1 MIALLKFFASM
12 HLTGL
17 KKYSIFLICGLG
29 WVYSDA
35 MAQASREQLS
45 DLVGRV
51 EYAYYAGDA
60 SALKQALE
68 SLEKSQVDDS
78 QRSEQINALDFG
90 RWKMAQLLVERKK
103 QGEAGDF
110 ADKCTESV
118 ELKKFSK
125 KMRAEHEAIVA
136 GCYAVLADAR
146 FVRTLWYKGSAD
158 DHLEKAAKADPKNL
172 QVKFV
177 SAWVKAHRDS
187 ADPDVDAALK
197 QVVAD
202 FADSAGRLQDTGWG
216 YAEALYLLGKSA
228 LAHHDMLAAR
238 NALERALV
246 IAPDYVAAQI
256 LMKQLSVR

>member
-1 MIALLKFFASM
+1 MRLIATQKY
-12 HLTGL
+12 LTL
-17 KKYSIFLICGLG
+17 IICGLG

-35 MAQASREQLS
+35 MAQSSHEQLS

-51 EYAYYAGDA
+51 EYAYYAGDS
-60 SALKQALE
+60 SALTQALD
-68 SLEKSQVDDS
+68 SLEKSQVDES
-78 QRSEQINALDFG
+78 QQTEQTNALGFG
-90 RWKMAQLLVERKK
+90 RWKMAQLLAERKK

-110 ADKCTESV
+110 ADKCTESI

-125 KMRAEHEAIVA
+125 KARAEHEAIVA
-136 GCYAVLADAR
+136 GCYQVLAEVR

-187 ADPDVDAALK
+187 GDAEADKALK

-228 LAHHDMLAAR
+228 LAHRDMLAAR
-238 NALERALV
+238 NSLERALV
-246 IAPDYVAAQI
+246 IAPDYVAAQV